1 MSNFTALGAMVA
13 LWIANAFLTVSLDK
27 WVRDLDE
34 SIVTGVIRGAQ
45 VSVKHRRR
53 ILQVSFVTTVAAYVA
68 VEGALALGWM
78 LIGRNAGVEELE
90 LLAYLFAFLNAMA
103 AFSWPLTFAFH
114 YRHLA
119 GVLREAEEG

>member
-1 MSNFTALGAMVA
+1 M
-13 LWIANAFLTVSLDK
+13 
-27 WVRDLDE
+27 
-34 SIVTGVIRGAQ
+34 
-45 VSVKHRRR
+45 
-53 ILQVSFVTTVAAYVA
+53 LQGSFVTTVAAYVA

-119 GVLREAEEG
+119 GLLREAEEG